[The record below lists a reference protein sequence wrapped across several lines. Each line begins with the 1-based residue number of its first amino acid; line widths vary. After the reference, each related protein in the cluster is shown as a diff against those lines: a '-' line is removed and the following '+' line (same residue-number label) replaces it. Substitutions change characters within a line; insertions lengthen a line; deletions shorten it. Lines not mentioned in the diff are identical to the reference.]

1 MIIKSYEINK
11 INTTKSKL
19 FIIYGENEG
28 LKKEIISRT
37 IHNRK
42 DLISEWI
49 VEAIKKD
56 V

>member
-1 MIIKSYEINK
+1 MGPQRFSSSRDIDK
-11 INTTKSKL
+11 IFKNNYK
-19 FIIYGENEG
+19 I